1 MNLRLQTCEFC
12 PKQCPRKTR
21 QCWETRGRLIHSQVR
36 KKKRRD
42 SRCQELKMKTER
54 TITKKR
60 GAMSF
65 LTRVPS
71 HTPKQENN
79 LGNRNRVS
87 HQSPEVICHQE
98 AGLEPSQ
105 QGEIRVRVSYKA
117 KHSTNTTA
125 QARHPTE
132 MQFPCNQLEGSG
144 ERLLVDFSQ
153 LSCFHGSL
161 SQGAAA
167 VPHQGRAWAA
177 AGVGTSGGLQ
187 RKVVRG

>member
-1 MNLRLQTCEFC
+1 
-12 PKQCPRKTR
+12 
-21 QCWETRGRLIHSQVR
+21 
-36 KKKRRD
+36 
-42 SRCQELKMKTER
+42 MKTER

-71 HTPKQENN
+71 HTPKQEKN

-87 HQSPEVICHQE
+87 HQSPEVICHQDKR
-98 AGLEPSQ
+98 Q
-105 QGEIRVRVSYKA
+105 VWNQGEIRARVSYKA

-177 AGVGTSGGLQ
+177 AGVGTSRGLQ
-187 RKVVRG
+187 RKMVRD